1 MTRSN
6 KGFTL
11 IELMIVMVIIG
22 ILAAIT
28 LPKFATAKEKSYVAA
43 MKSDL
48 RNLAVYE
55 ENHAAQNNG
64 VYFSGTGTSSA
75 PLQGFA
81 PSVNVTLTAASVAGP
96 PAGWSGSA
104 THTKTARTCVLMVGS
119 MITCS

>member
-11 IELMIVMVIIG
+11 IELMIVMVVIG

-28 LPKFATAKEKSYVAA
+28 LPRFNTAKEKSYVAA

-55 ENHAAQNNG
+55 ENYAAQNNG
-64 VYFSGTGTSSA
+64 VYFTGTATSGA

-81 PSVNVTLTAASVAGP
+81 PSVDVTLTAIAVAGP
-96 PAGWSGSA
+96 PAGWSSSA
-104 THTKTARTCVLMVGS
+104 SHTKTARICVLVVGS
-119 MITCS
+119 PITCT